1 MIRND
6 TDLAVEQE
14 ALAGLERALESLR
27 QRVQPKNP
35 RNFEVFAETYVD
47 EINKLK
53 SQIAEY
59 IAKNTAKPHTPANP
73 GALEQPPAK
82 VS

>member
-1 MIRND
+1 LIRND

-27 QRVQPKNP
+27 QRVEPKNP
-35 RNFEVFAETYVD
+35 RNYAIFSEAYID

-53 SQIAEY
+53 SQISEY
-59 IAKNTAKPHTPANP
+59 LAKKGSTAHTPANP